1 MRPKWLFL
9 YLVALTVTAGSACA
23 GTDSLGKL
31 LKNVETRYNHAHTLQ
46 VGFHESY
53 KAPQRPVR
61 TESGTLL
68 LRKPGRMRWDYTSPQ
83 GKLFLSDGKNLYLYT
98 PGANRVE
105 KMKMKE
111 SEDMR
116 VPLAFLLG
124 KLNFDK
130 EFRNIQPR
138 PEGSGTFI
146 SAEPKSDN
154 LPYTHVD
161 FVVTADYRIRQV
173 SVTGYDK
180 SIIDFTFDN
189 EKMNPRLDDRLFE
202 FQMPAGAELVESAN

>member
-9 YLVALTVTAGSACA
+9 YLFAVAVTGVAARA
-23 GTDSLGKL
+23 DDDSLQKL
-31 LKNVETRYNHAHTLQ
+31 LKTVENRYNHAQTLQ
-46 VGFHESY
+46 VSFRESY

-83 GKLFLSDGKNLYLYT
+83 GKLFVSDGKYLYLYT
-98 PGANRVE
+98 PGEHRVE

-124 KLNFDK
+124 RLNFGK
-130 EFRNIQPR
+130 EFRSIESR
-138 PEGSGTFI
+138 PEGSGTFVT
-146 SAEPKSDN
+146 AEPKSNN
-154 LPYTHVD
+154 LPYTRVE
-161 FVVTADYRIRQV
+161 FLISPNYEIQQV
-173 SVTGYDK
+173 RVTGYDN
-180 SIIDFTFDN
+180 SIIDFSFGD
-189 EKMNPRLDDRLFE
+189 EKMNPRLDARLFQ
-202 FQMPAGAELVESAN
+202 FQMPAGAELVEPVN